1 MTLRARL
8 TLAAGAAVTIA
19 VVAASVASYFGM
31 RHELRAQVDRTLAGR
46 TGDFGRYPGFGRGN
60 NFQVPA
66 PRFGGAGGY
75 TQFVRQD
82 GATALSGGE
91 DTALPV
97 DRQTLEVAAGKR
109 GAFFQDIHVQKTHLR
124 VYVTPISPG
133 IAAQIAR
140 PLTEVDRTLRRSAI
154 LLSLLGAAGVLLAA
168 LLGWLVARAAL
179 KPLARLTLT
188 VEEVAATRDLSRRVG
203 ESGNDELGRLGARF
217 DDMLGALESAV
228 AAQRQLVA
236 DASHELR
243 TPLTSLRT
251 NVEVLLHRGDRLT
264 QDDKARLV
272 HDVVVQIE
280 ELTRLIGDL
289 VDLARDAEPA
299 ANQQDVAL
307 DDLVAHAIERAQSFA
322 PGLTFAADLT
332 PALLDGVPERLD
344 RAIANLLDNAAK
356 WSPAGGTVEVR
367 LAGGEL
373 TVRDHGPGIA
383 PDDLAHV
390 FDRFY
395 RAPAARALPGSG
407 LGLSIVRQVIDAHGG
422 TVTAENAEGGGAL
435 FRVRLPLREPAA
447 GHREPAL
454 A

>member
-8 TLAAGAAVTIA
+8 ALAASVAVTIA

-46 TGDFGRYPGFGRGN
+46 TRDFGRYPGFGHGGFRL
-60 NFQVPA
+60 PA

-82 GATALSGGE
+82 GATALDRGE

-97 DRQTLEVAAGKR
+97 NKRTLEVANGTR
-109 GAFFQDIHVQKTHLR
+109 EAFFEDVHVQGTHLR
-124 VYVTPISPG
+124 VYVTPISEG

-154 LLSLLGAAGVLLAA
+154 LLALLGAGGVLIAAA
-168 LLGWLVARAAL
+168 LGWIVSRAAL
-179 KPLARLTLT
+179 KPVARLTST
-188 VEEVAATRDLSRRVG
+188 IEEVAATGDLTRRVG
-203 ESGNDELGRLGARF
+203 ASGRDELGRLGARF
-217 DDMLGALESAV
+217 DEMLGELESAV
-228 AAQRQLVA
+228 SAQRQLVA

-251 NVEVLLHRGDRLT
+251 NVEVLLGRGDRLS
-264 QDDKARLV
+264 QEDKARLV

-299 ANQQDVAL
+299 TLQEDVAL
-307 DDLVAHAIERAQSFA
+307 DDLVARAIERTQSFA
-322 PGLTFAADLT
+322 PGLTFAAELA

-356 WSPAGGTVEVR
+356 WSPEGGTVELR

-373 TVRDHGPGIA
+373 TVRDHGPGID
-383 PDDLAHV
+383 PEDLPHV

-395 RAPAARALPGSG
+395 RSPAARSLPGSG
-407 LGLSIVRQVIDAHGG
+407 LGLSIVRQVVEAHGG
-422 TVTAENAEGGGAL
+422 TVTAENADGGGAL
-435 FRVRLPLREPAA
+435 FRVRLPLRQPA
-447 GHREPAL
+447 EQPDS
-454 A
+454 